1 MKIPITKPYFDQR
14 ERELLVKP
22 LETGWV
28 VQGPFVNEFQTRFAA
43 FTGAKHALATSN
55 CTTALHL
62 SLLALDIKQ
71 GDAVVVPS
79 FTYVATANAVEA
91 IGAKPVFCDI
101 DLRTFCMD
109 TAELEKI
116 LADDSDHRIKAV
128 IPVNQFGLCADL
140 KRIRDLADRYDIKMI
155 EDCACS
161 FGGYLNGRHSGT
173 FGHTGCFS
181 FHPRKAIT
189 TGEGGMIITDDS
201 TVAARIASLRDHG
214 ASRSD
219 RERHGQKG
227 SFFLPDFDMVGYN
240 FRMTDFQGALGVAQM
255 EKADMLL
262 QGRRVLA
269 ERYDDA
275 LKEIPWLTKPTTPKN
290 QVSGYQS
297 YTCLFCQ
304 EEETK
309 HLTLDKIDLLHQKRN
324 FFMSF
329 LENLGIM
336 TRQGTHAVHTLG
348 YYKNTYHLQHEDRLL
363 AYAADRLSISFPFFY
378 GLHDDE
384 FDYII
389 NAVKAYTKK
398 GDYK

>member
-1 MKIPITKPYFDQR
+1 MRIPITKPYFDER
-14 ERELLVKP
+14 ERELLLKP
-22 LETGWV
+22 LDTGWV
-28 VQGPFVNEFQTRFAA
+28 VQGPYVSAFQDQFATFVGT
-43 FTGAKHALATSN
+43 KHAVATSN

-91 IGAKPVFCDI
+91 VGAKPVFCDI

-128 IPVNQFGLCADL
+128 MPVNQFGLCADL
-140 KRIRDLADRYDIKMI
+140 EVIRTLANRHDAKII

-161 FGGYLNGRHSGT
+161 FGSFLNGRHSGT

-189 TGEGGMIITDDS
+189 TGEGGMVITDDAEI
-201 TVAARIASLRDHG
+201 VARISSLRDHG
-214 ASRSD
+214 ASKSD
-219 RERHGQKG
+219 RDRHGQKG
-227 SFFLPDFDMVGYN
+227 SFFLPDFNIVGYN

-262 QGRRVLA
+262 SGRRA
-269 ERYDDA
+269 IASRYNEA
-275 LKEIPWLTKPTTPKN
+275 LKRFPQLTTPLIPEGH
-290 QVSGYQS
+290 VHGYQS
-297 YTCLFCQ
+297 YVCLFAGPDG
-304 EEETK
+304 
-309 HLTLDKIDLLHQKRN
+309 LTNLSKERIDALHQERN
-324 FFMSF
+324 DFMYR
-329 LENLGIM
+329 LEEAGVT

-348 YYKNTYHLQHEDRLL
+348 YYRRIYGLMDEQFP
-363 AYAADRLSISFPFFY
+363 ASYAADRLSVALPLYY
-378 GLHDDE
+378 GMTDEE
-384 FDYII
+384 FDYVIDSLKE
-389 NAVKAYTKK
+389 ALGV
-398 GDYK
+398 